1 MKNEGQLSI
10 FDIWNPQQ
18 RRRPCDYRFKRYLGQ
33 KVHISISEGDFIGEV
48 IKIEPYY
55 TEIKVKGYPHILCGT
70 PTTIWPVNKDEWEE

>member
-10 FDIWNPQQ
+10 FDIQNPQQ
-18 RRRPCDYRFKRYLGQ
+18 RRRPCDYGFKRYLGQ

-55 TEIKVKGYPHILCGT
+55 THIQVSGYPHILAGT
-70 PTTIWPVNKDEWEE
+70 PTTFGPVNKDEWEK